1 MKRVLFYAVVLL
13 AVAMP
18 LSASADVFNV
28 TTTAEFQTALT
39 NSQNNGQDDTINV
52 AAGTYNV
59 APTLT
64 YNPTEN
70 HSLTIVGAGAGS
82 TILDGGNSVRILD
95 MDTTG
100 VPVSDAN
107 AHITVQGMTFQNGTI
122 AGSGAGLRVETNA
135 ASITYENCAFSNN
148 DAGNADGGGAQ
159 AYNYSGAITLT
170 NNTFSGNSAGS
181 GGGVYAESSNGAVLL
196 TNNTFSTNTTTSE
209 GGGTYIDCNN
219 GGVTLTNNT
228 FSGNSAGWEGG
239 GASIYPS
246 DGSATL
252 TNNIFSGNTSV
263 NFGGGAYVHTGG
275 AMVRLINNTFTGTNT
290 AVSGG
295 GLYAA
300 LYENAA
306 TGNIYNN
313 LIRGNTATADGDD
326 IYVDDDPNDT
336 GTPATVNLFNNDY
349 TQFAIKDGTGLSE
362 GNNIDQPPLL
372 TGDFHLQAGS
382 PCIDAGENSAPGIPA
397 TDFEGNNRII
407 DGNGDGSS
415 VADMGADE
423 YNPGPP
429 SAPSDG
435 GGGGCFIATAAY
447 GSYMEPHVKALRD
460 FRDRVLLTNNIG
472 RSFVELYYTYSPS
485 VADFI
490 AKHTS
495 LQRVARWS
503 LLPLVGVSW
512 VALNL
517 GSVSALALILLL
529 TFSLIG
535 FAGFKRK
542 FKK

>member
-18 LSASADVFNV
+18 HSVSADVFNV
-28 TTTAEFQTALT
+28 TTTLEFQTALT
-39 NSQNNGQDDTINV
+39 NAQNNGQDDTINV
-52 AAGTYNV
+52 AAGTYNIT
-59 APTLT
+59 ATLT

-70 HSLTIVGAGAGS
+70 HSLTIVGAGAGT

-107 AHITVQGMTFQNGTI
+107 AHITLQGMTFQKGTI
-122 AGSGAGLRVETNA
+122 VGSGAGLRVETNA
-135 ASITYENCAFSNN
+135 ATITYENCAFSNN

-159 AYNYSGAITLT
+159 AYNNSGAITLT

-181 GGGVYAESSNGAVLL
+181 GGGVYAESSSGAVLF
-196 TNNTFSTNTTTSE
+196 TNNTFSSNTTTSE
-209 GGGTYIDCNN
+209 GAGTYIDCNS
-219 GGVTLTNNT
+219 GGVTLTKNT
-228 FSGNSAGWEGG
+228 FNENSAGWEGG

-246 DGSATL
+246 DGTATL
-252 TNNIFSGNTSV
+252 TNNIFSGNTSA

-275 AMVRLINNTFTGTNT
+275 ATVRLTNNTFTGINT
-290 AVSGG
+290 ADSGG
-295 GLYAA
+295 GLYVA
-300 LYENAA
+300 LYENTA

-313 LIRGNTATADGDD
+313 LIRGNTATTAGDD
-326 IYVDDDPNDT
+326 IYVDDDPDDT

-349 TQFAIKDGTGLSE
+349 TQFAIKDGASLSE
-362 GNNIDQPPLL
+362 ANNIDQPPLL

-382 PCIDAGENSAPGIPA
+382 PCIDAGDNGAPSIPA

-423 YNPGPP
+423 YNPGTPL
-429 SAPSDG
+429 APTSG
-435 GGGGCFIATAAY
+435 SSGCFIATAAY
-447 GSYMEPHVKALRD
+447 GSYMEPHVKVLRD
-460 FRDRVLLTNNIG
+460 FRDRVLLTNNVG
-472 RSFVELYYTYSPS
+472 RNFVELYYTYSPS

-490 AKHTS
+490 AKHAS
-495 LQRVARWS
+495 LRRMARWT

-512 VALNL
+512 VALHL

-529 TFSLIG
+529 AFSLIG
-535 FAGFKRK
+535 FVGFSRK